1 MVALQGPQQASEGLA
16 THLFVWVH
24 YLKSGLEAVVYIQKA
39 QCLSIDRCRI
49 LLKVVINDDVYIL
62 PPKPVK
68 IALDLI
74 CILSNLQIKEATDY
88 QLILRKPGSSFSYT
102 LILKG
107 CLKILDLF
115 SSTA

>member
-1 MVALQGPQQASEGLA
+1 
-16 THLFVWVH
+16 
-24 YLKSGLEAVVYIQKA
+24 
-39 QCLSIDRCRI
+39 

-88 QLILRKPGSSFSYT
+88 QLLRNPGLFSYT